1 MTTDVWVMVMRDVGV
16 VLVQACGSN
25 EGKLYLR
32 SSPSVLIAI
41 SEIQNHFHKN
51 LRGGPPLPLG

>member
-25 EGKLYLR
+25 EGKLYL
-32 SSPSVLIAI
+32 
-41 SEIQNHFHKN
+41 N
-51 LRGGPPLPLG
+51 PPNIFAAGDTTFQML